1 MSNQIFETNV
11 VNGTATPSE
20 DPLPGSC
27 SPAQKR
33 GLAHHPVI
41 ARVKWSKEVKKVVM
55 ECFYRSKPFDE

>member
-11 VNGTATPSE
+11 VNGTGTSSE

-33 GLAHHPVI
+33 RPVRLPVI
-41 ARVKWSKEVKKVVM
+41 ARVKWNKEVNTIVM
-55 ECFYRSKPFDE
+55 ECFYRSKPFNE